1 MKTSSF
7 SKKFRTRLKNKVL
20 LVDDDVF
27 NMLMV
32 SNILNKWNIE
42 FDTAIN
48 GKLAIEK
55 LSKTKYDLLL
65 LDLQMPLATGLDV
78 AVFLQRQH
86 SENKYIPII
95 LCTTSYLDDIYL
107 SSLKENLVENYLFK
121 PFDESMLEKAI
132 HEVLHN
138 YPQDE

>member
-7 SKKFRTRLKNKVL
+7 AKNLSTKIKNKVL

-32 SNILNKWNIE
+32 GNILDKWNIAY
-42 FDTAIN
+42 DTAIN
-48 GKLAIEK
+48 GQVAIEK

-78 AVFLQRQH
+78 AIFLQKQQ
-86 SENKYIPII
+86 SDNKYIPII
-95 LCTTSYLDDIYL
+95 LCTTSYLDNIYL

-132 HEVLHN
+132 QEVLHN
-138 YPQDE
+138 YPQHE